1 MVNAAVLLTQECC
14 SVNILR
20 GIPINTGRLHA
31 KYPPWMGGRHGS
43 DIRQMTEM
51 LGSESKFYEQKKVLC
66 PNMEG

>member
-31 KYPPWMGGRHGS
+31 KYPPGMGGGMDRIYGQ
-43 DIRQMTEM
+43 ITEM
-51 LGSESKFYEQKKVLC
+51 LGSESKIYEQNKVLS